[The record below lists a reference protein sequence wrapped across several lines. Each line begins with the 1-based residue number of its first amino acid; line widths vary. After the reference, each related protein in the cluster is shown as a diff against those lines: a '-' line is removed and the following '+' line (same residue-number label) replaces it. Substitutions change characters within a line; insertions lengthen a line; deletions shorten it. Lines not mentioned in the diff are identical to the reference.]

1 MARKSAPAPT
11 AQSGAQSGAE
21 PGVKATDAYHHGD
34 LRAALIGAAREALET
49 TAPEDITLKSLAMR
63 LGVSQPAP
71 YRHFQNRE
79 ALLTAVAA
87 DGFARFG
94 AALVEARDT
103 APENE
108 RFERA
113 CLAYLAFGR
122 GNMGVYR
129 LMFASR
135 LGTSEDAALEQ
146 SSHAAFAFLLQGAAQ
161 LVEAERAYVTAV
173 WIWSTLHGLVM
184 LEAER
189 LAAGPMKDSATP
201 ETVVRQ
207 MIGTLRAM
215 RG

>member
-1 MARKSAPAPT
+1 MARRSAPSPAV
-11 AQSGAQSGAE
+11 E
-21 PGVKATDAYHHGD
+21 PQPGPAIEPAVKAADAYHHGD
-34 LRAALIGAAREALET
+34 LRAALVGAAREALET
-49 TAPEDITLKSLAMR
+49 AAPEAITLKSLAVR

-79 ALLTAVAA
+79 ALLNAVAA
-87 DGFARFG
+87 DGFARFRD
-94 AALVEARDT
+94 ALVQARDT
-103 APENE
+103 APTGEA
-108 RFERA
+108 FERA

-135 LGTSEDAALEQ
+135 LATSDDAALEH
-146 SSHAAFAFLLQGAAQ
+146 SSQAAFDFLLQG
-161 LVEAERAYVTAV
+161 VGDVVPAERVYVTAV

-189 LAAGPMKDSATP
+189 LGAGPDKDRTTP
-201 ETVVRQ
+201 DEVVRQ
-207 MIGTLRAM
+207 MIGTLKAT